1 MNVEWIRRLWLWL
14 TSTTLPSPSGP
25 RALLAPEVVEA
36 NGDKLD
42 PRDVPATGATVRLPV
57 WIGMAYRDRVELT
70 VSEYTDYTVVNQG
83 MVDRGEP
90 PVFYDVPKAL
100 FVAAAGATLDVAC
113 QVNFY
118 AGGQDTAVLT
128 LIVSGGFDQAAQL
141 DLTGSG
147 YLSIAGHPPPTVP
160 EQARMRR
167 AADWGRAPYA
177 YASSDADIAQ
187 VDANGEVTALANGTC
202 RITATDSSAQTQSYS
217 LTISGMRVVHFV
229 SASCDWAGMQAACTQ
244 AGLAQVTRDD
254 FKALWQGYYPQTGP
268 VASFAGWLNYSFW
281 AADSLGAGT
290 AWAYDLNGTDVN
302 GNASSHDTSTMLQ
315 AVGLAS

>member
-1 MNVEWIRRLWLWL
+1 MNVEWIKRLWLWL
-14 TSTTLPSPSGP
+14 TNTTVPTPGSA
-25 RALLAPEVVEA
+25 RALNPPEVVEA
-36 NGDKLD
+36 NGNTLD

-57 WIGMAYRDRVELT
+57 WNGMAYRDRVDLT
-70 VSEYTDYTVVNQG
+70 VGDYTNYTVVNQG

-113 QVNFY
+113 QVTFH

-141 DLTGSG
+141 DLSGSG

-167 AADWGRAPYA
+167 AADWGRAPYT

-202 RITATDSSAQTQSYS
+202 RITATDSNAQAQSYS
-217 LTISGMRVVHFV
+217 LIISGMRVVHFL
-229 SASCDWAGMQAACTQ
+229 SASCDWVGMQAACTQ
-244 AGLAQVTRDD
+244 AGLAQVPLADL
-254 FKALWQGYYPQTGP
+254 KALWQSYYPQTGP
-268 VASFAGWLNYSFW
+268 VASFAGWLNHSFW
-281 AADSLGAGT
+281 AAAPLGAGI
-290 AWAYDLNGTDVN
+290 AWAYDLNGADVN
-302 GNASSHDTSTMLQ
+302 GNASSHDTGTMLQ